1 MKHKETH
8 GFNVKIPS
16 NMKGEKATSA
26 GASLQAHTKGTH
38 NELRELGFDTPVHP
52 KDMSVEFCKEA

>member
-1 MKHKETH
+1 
-8 GFNVKIPS
+8 VL
-16 NMKGEKATSA
+16 